1 MARSTSLTVEILTD
15 ATDAVAGMS
24 RTSASLDDLGKSAQ
38 STSTKLQASSRGVA
52 DFAESADNMEGK
64 AAKATGAL
72 GALSSGFELAGL
84 TGAADTLNQAAMAT
98 DFVSGAMDSFT
109 LLTELNTV
117 AMLKNKAAALAQTVA
132 TKAQAAATKAAAI
145 AQRAFN
151 LAMSLNPIGLI
162 IAGVTLLIG
171 GFILLYRKS
180 STFRDLIAKIGDVG
194 KLALDGIKKAAGF
207 LADNFSKIVGFLAK
221 FLIPLPFK
229 LAIEVLERVLPK
241 MAGWIEDAVGW
252 LKKLSFPSPPKWLG
266 NLIPGGNA
274 AGTVSPAVAVRGA
287 GTTAAGPAVVVNFYG
302 PTDPD
307 AAARQIK
314 RVLGSHERRM
324 GNVIGLRTV

>member
-15 ATDAVAGMS
+15 ATDAVAGLS
-24 RTSASLDDLGKSAQ
+24 STSASLDDLGRSAQ
-38 STSTKLQASSRGVA
+38 STSGKLQASTRGVQ
-52 DFAESADNMEGK
+52 DFADSADAMEGK

-117 AMLKNKAAALAQTVA
+117 AMLKNKAASLAQTVA
-132 TKAQAAATKAAAI
+132 TTAQTAATKAAAI

-162 IAGVTLLIG
+162 VAAVALLVG
-171 GFILLYRKS
+171 GFVLLYKKS
-180 STFRDLIAKIGDVG
+180 DTFRALIATVGEIG
-194 KLALDGIKKAAGF
+194 KKALDGIKTAAGF
-207 LADNFSKIVGFLAK
+207 LIDNLGKIVGWLLK
-221 FLIPLPFK
+221 FAIPLPFR
-229 LAIEVLERVLPK
+229 LAIEGLERVLPK
-241 MAGWIEDAVGW
+241 MAGWIQDAVEW
-252 LKKLSFPSPPKWLG
+252 VKKLSFPSPPKWLSK
-266 NLIPGGNA
+266 LVPGGSA
-274 AGTVSPAVAVRGA
+274 AGAGVPAVAVRGVA
-287 GTTAAGPAVVVNFYG
+287 TTAAGPSVVVNFYG

-314 RVLGSHERRM
+314 RVLGSHDRRM